1 MALLS
6 IILLSITWRLSSP
19 WSPRDIAGDPF
30 KPPSYVHL
38 LGTDDLGRD
47 VMTMVSEGVF
57 VTLFIG
63 VVSSLIISFIGL
75 LIGVSSATLRGLIDA
90 ALMRLVDFLLSI
102 PTLVIALIL
111 VAILKPSI
119 INVILVLAVVGWP
132 ASARLVRAYTLSLI
146 EAPYVEV
153 SRALGAGLWHIVVRH
168 IIPNLTPI
176 LLASVIVGCRA
187 ATLLESGLSFLGLGD
202 PGLQSLGTILFY
214 ARRSAA
220 LASGAYWLIIFPG
233 MLIMLIILSLTLIM
247 LAIDKSMKIK
257 E

>member
-1 MALLS
+1 
-6 IILLSITWRLSSP
+6 
-19 WSPRDIAGDPF
+19 
-30 KPPSYVHL
+30 
-38 LGTDDLGRD
+38 
-47 VMTMVSEGVF
+47 
-57 VTLFIG
+57 
-63 VVSSLIISFIGL
+63 
-75 LIGVSSATLRGLIDA
+75 
-90 ALMRLVDFLLSI
+90 MRLVDFLLSI

-168 IIPNLTPI
+168 IIPNLAPI

-187 ATLLESGLSFLGLGD
+187 AILLESGLSFLGLGD

-247 LAIDKSMKIK
+247 LAIDKSMRIK